1 MDFKECHRL
10 LSHLGAKPVL
20 EHEYRGPNGSRKKF
34 DLDLFTGVTLP
45 FSCDEWCAL
54 CMNGGSDYL
63 GGCCGSLSAVQDR
76 LNATFRGDGYITT
89 HHLKEIIEILNEHGD
104 LDSEHYPLTLEA
116 SRLQEVSQKA
126 LDDWYDLGVLEK
138 LAVIWHLVK
147 DHMTSRIPTSSP
159 EEGAADALS
168 TMVRAA
174 AHLNAHFIV
183 QGALGSKEPSPV
195 QLRALYRLWPSL
207 KTVYERFHE
216 MHLAP
221 MTGWAMIDITGGP
234 EALCREDIGACFYH
248 NLHDVRVVVRE
259 WVRSVEE
266 HKDDWGKERRESFQ
280 RLAVRPVRIS
290 VEHGLEFLPGDI
302 QPLTSLV

>member
-159 EEGAADALS
+159 EEGGGRSLDDGPGGGPLERPLHRPGCSGKQRALP
-168 TMVRAA
+168 RAA
-174 AHLNAHFIV
+174 TSLV
-183 QGALGSKEPSPV
+183 PALALPENG
-195 QLRALYRLWPSL
+195 LRALPRD
-207 KTVYERFHE
+207 
-216 MHLAP
+216 AP
-221 MTGWAMIDITGGP
+221 
-234 EALCREDIGACFYH
+234 RS
-248 NLHDVRVVVRE
+248 HDGLGHDR
-259 WVRSVEE
+259 
-266 HKDDWGKERRESFQ
+266 HHRR
-280 RLAVRPVRIS
+280 P
-290 VEHGLEFLPGDI
+290 
-302 QPLTSLV
+302 